1 MNRLTALSL
10 YCGAGGLDLGFES
23 QEVDVVMAC
32 DTNKTALQTFT
43 ASRPNTK
50 VLHGRVDELDLTGLS
65 VDIIMGGPPCQGFSA
80 GKKLNITDER
90 NREPFNFIDVVE
102 KLRPRAVVMENVP
115 PLLTSKALA
124 PIREALLDRYA
135 ALGYSVEWKI
145 WQAEEHGVPQR
156 RRRAILVAL
165 RDGQAHTDAPHQPSS
180 RALEVI
186 LSAQGTGTRSG
197 SKITPMKNPILRSRY
212 FSGMLFNGSGRLMD
226 LRRPSPTIVAS
237 GGASVLFYDERQLKN
252 PDAEQWGDRYLKH
265 LQEGG
270 KATWDIP
277 QEHLCRLSTGE
288 AAALQT
294 FPVDYPWQGSTSSQF
309 RQIGNAVPP
318 ALAAAIAREI
328 VGLLQ

>member
-1 MNRLTALSL
+1 
-10 YCGAGGLDLGFES
+10 
-23 QEVDVVMAC
+23 
-32 DTNKTALQTFT
+32 
-43 ASRPNTK
+43 
-50 VLHGRVDELDLTGLS
+50 
-65 VDIIMGGPPCQGFSA
+65 
-80 GKKLNITDER
+80 
-90 NREPFNFIDVVE
+90 
-102 KLRPRAVVMENVP
+102 
-115 PLLTSKALA
+115 
-124 PIREALLDRYA
+124 
-135 ALGYSVEWKI
+135 
-145 WQAEEHGVPQR
+145 
-156 RRRAILVAL
+156 
-165 RDGQAHTDAPHQPSS
+165 
-180 RALEVI
+180 
-186 LSAQGTGTRSG
+186 
-197 SKITPMKNPILRSRY
+197 
-212 FSGMLFNGSGRLMD
+212 MLFNGSGRLMD